1 MNELNGYIKV
11 NRSFLNWEWHDDQ
24 SMVTVFLHCLLL
36 ANWKRKKWHGRT
48 IERGSFV
55 TSTVSLADVCGLSPN
70 TVRRCLKRLQ
80 DTGELLVKTSNKG
93 TVITVNNYAK
103 YQEQDKPENSA
114 VQNVTHNLH
123 NNLHNNLH
131 TTEEYKNKRRDTKK
145 YIKKVRKEEILPDY
159 YDANP
164 VRNPEPVPA
173 TPEEVEKVRQLLR
186 QGKANEP

>member
-36 ANWKRKKWHGRT
+36 ANWKRKQWHGKT

-93 TVITVNNYAK
+93 TVITVKNYAK

-173 TPEEVEKVRQLLR
+173 TPEEVEKVRLLLR